1 METKEGTLLEHDV
14 RHVIG
19 IEETSDSFVVEF
31 AKSAE
36 VGNSDPEMT
45 EESGHYNDEEER
57 EIPAEI
63 FQRSARMEMEE
74 TEDARTV
81 RLAFSSEQPVLRE
94 YGYEILDHQRSS
106 IDLNFI
112 NSGRAPLLLDH
123 DARQQIGRVVSV
135 SVDEGG
141 RKSRALVQF
150 SKNSELA
157 RTIFDDVKDGIR
169 ANISVGYAVNRM
181 EMTDEKIDGRSVYRA
196 MNWEPREISVIA
208 IPADDSV
215 GIGRSDSQDLQTRKE
230 SSMTEETKVEVQT
243 ELPQKTETE
252 IRNEI
257 IANHVK
263 IRKAGE
269 DCKKQDFAERC
280 IRQGMTYPQFTN
292 ALVEELRTAPVETS
306 TPEAIGMNDKE
317 VRSYSMFKAIRA
329 QESGDWSGAEMEREV
344 SKQIERNSG
353 KSARGFF
360 VPDCGWAPQVNKRS
374 PYYEKALSERTIQV
388 DTTSGGTGFGSY
400 TVETNLLVDRFID
413 ALISQSI
420 LGTVGA
426 TTLSGLV
433 GDVDIPRFD
442 ANASVSFIAE
452 TGAVGNNEP
461 DFGRVQMT
469 PKQMANKISISR
481 TAMMQGLNGNMEQV
495 LRNHMVRLFA
505 AKVDN
510 VALKGGGSN
519 EPTGILSTTG
529 IGDVESGGTS
539 GNAALTFGNV
549 VDIIT
554 EVSQD
559 NALLGNLHW
568 VTHPAVVGK
577 LMQTLVQS
585 STDSRM
591 IQMTPNELMSYNLV
605 QSTQMPSSAPYALL
619 FGNFADLYVG
629 FFNELDV
636 LVDPYSSAGNAT
648 LNLFFYQFM
657 DVGVGHP
664 QSFAAAQ
671 DVTVA

>member
-19 IEETSDSFVVEF
+19 IEETPDSFVVEF

-36 VGNSDPEMT
+36 VGNSDEEMT
-45 EESGHYNDEEER
+45 EESGYYNDDEER

-74 TEDARTV
+74 TEDDRTV

-157 RTIFDDVKDGIR
+157 RSIFDDVKDGIR

-196 MNWEPREISVIA
+196 MSWEPREISVIA

-215 GIGRSDSQDLQTRKE
+215 GIGRSDSKDLQTRKE
-230 SSMTEETKVEVQT
+230 SMTEETKVEVQS
-243 ELPQKTETE
+243 ELPQKSESE

-257 IANHVK
+257 IANHDK

-269 DCKKQDFAERC
+269 DCKKQEFAERC

-329 QESGDWSGAEMEREV
+329 QESGDWTGAEMEREV
-344 SKQIERNSG
+344 SRQIERNSG
-353 KSARGFF
+353 KTPRGIF

-442 ANASVSFIAE
+442 ANASVSFITE

-469 PKQMANKISISR
+469 PKQMANKIAISR

-510 VALKGGGSN
+510 AALDGTGSSG
-519 EPTGILSTTG
+519 EPTGILNTSG
-529 IGDVESGGTS
+529 IGDVSTGGTS
-539 GNAALTFGNV
+539 GNANLTYGNV
-549 VDIIT
+549 VDIVT

-577 LMQTLVQS
+577 LMQTLVAS

-591 IQMTPNELMSYNLV
+591 IQMDTDQLLNYNLV
-605 QSTQMPSSAPYALL
+605 QTTQMPSSSPYALL

-629 FFNELDV
+629 FFGELDV

-657 DVGVGHP
+657 DVGVAHA

-671 DVTVA
+671 DVTV

>member
-19 IEETSDSFVVEF
+19 IEETSESFVVEF

-157 RTIFDDVKDGIR
+157 RSIFDDVKDGIR

-196 MNWEPREISVIA
+196 MNWEPREISVVA
-208 IPADDSV
+208 IGADDSV
-215 GIGRSDSQDLQTRKE
+215 GIGRSDSKDLQTRKE
-230 SSMTEETKVEVQT
+230 SMTEETKVEVQT

-317 VRSYSMFKAIRA
+317 VRSYSMFIAIRA

-619 FGNFADLYVG
+619 FGNFADLFVG

-636 LVDPYSSAGNAT
+636 LVDPYSSAGNAS

-657 DVGVGHP
+657 DVGVAHP